1 MADAGLAADMA
12 REVPV
17 AEHLEKQLSAG
28 RKVIANDPQSRAL
41 FAQLKSE
48 CPDVDEDSIV
58 RSFATPGFGTKN
70 VEAAVVAT
78 VRLKQFNAQNQ
89 RPAYRD
95 VFTHL
100 LPKQLVDEVRD
111 DPEYRVQFAEL
122 LSEIEEERE
131 PDGGLTEEEMRKEI
145 QDALA

>member
-1 MADAGLAADMA
+1 MA

-17 AEHLEKQLSAG
+17 DEYMEKQLAAG
-28 RKVIANDPQSRAL
+28 RKVISNDAQSRAL

-78 VRLKQFNAQNQ
+78 VHQKQFNAQNP
-89 RPAYRD
+89 RPAFKD
-95 VFTHL
+95 IFEHL
-100 LPKQLVDEVRD
+100 LPEEMVHEVRD
-111 DPEYRVQFAEL
+111 DAEYRAQFADL
-122 LSEIEEERE
+122 LTEIEEEFDD
-131 PDGGLTEEEMRKEI
+131 DGGADDDDVRKEI

>member
-1 MADAGLAADMA
+1 MA

-17 AEHLEKQLSAG
+17 DEYMEKQLSAG
-28 RKVIANDPQSRAL
+28 RKVISNDAQSRAL

-70 VEAAVVAT
+70 VEAAVIAT
-78 VRLKQFNAQNQ
+78 VHQKQFNAQNPRQ
-89 RPAYRD
+89 PFKD
-95 VFTHL
+95 IFEHL
-100 LPKQLVDEVRD
+100 LPEEMVHEVRD
-111 DPEYRVQFAEL
+111 DAEYRAQFADL
-122 LSEIEEERE
+122 LTEIEEEFDA
-131 PDGGLTEEEMRKEI
+131 DGGADDDDVRKEI